1 MSVSGPKG
9 FRAFGVHCGLKQS
22 DLDLALVHNIG
33 PRYDAAAVFTTN
45 DVKAA
50 PVLWSEQII
59 KTGKC
64 KAVLINSGG
73 ANACTGAKGFA
84 VTHRSAEHLAT
95 RLGIDPLDV
104 AVCSTGIIGEQ
115 LNGTKIE
122 SGINQLTN
130 AKESDG
136 LLAAKAIMTTDS
148 KPKQELVEASGY
160 SIGGMAKGAGM
171 LAPGLATMLVILTTD
186 ADLSELP
193 IEKILADCVEQS
205 FNRITSDGSMSTN
218 DTVILM
224 ANGSSGAK
232 PEIRDFTTNL
242 LEVCDSL
249 AKQIIRDAEGAT
261 VFVEVIV
268 EGARAEDQALKVAR
282 KIADDLLVKTALF
295 GRDPNWG
302 RIAAAAGSAGAK
314 IDPNRLDIWLNG
326 ELVCLAGEANG
337 DRDRVKLDGDEVE
350 IKVQLNLGSYSSRVL
365 TTDLSTAYVLENSD
379 YSS

>member
-1 MSVSGPKG
+1 MSGPKG

-268 EGARAEDQALKVAR
+268 EGATAEDQALKVAR

>member
-84 VTHRSAEHLAT
+84 VTHRSAEYLAT

-122 SGINQLTN
+122 SGIDQLTGT
-130 AKESDG
+130 KESDG

-186 ADLSELP
+186 ADLSDSP
-193 IEKILADCVEQS
+193 IAKILADCVEQS

-218 DTVILM
+218 DTVILL
-224 ANGSSGAK
+224 ANGSSGTK
-232 PEIRDFTTNL
+232 PDIKDFTTNL
-242 LEVCDSL
+242 LKACDSL

-268 EGARAEDQALKVAR
+268 EGAVAEDQALKVAK

-326 ELVCLAGEANG
+326 ELVCLAGEAYG
-337 DRDRVKLDGDEVE
+337 DRNRVKLDGDEVE
-350 IKVQLNLGSYSSRVL
+350 IKVQLNLGSHSSRVL

>member
-1 MSVSGPKG
+1 MSGPKG

-268 EGARAEDQALKVAR
+268 EGATAEDQALKVAR

-350 IKVQLNLGSYSSRVL
+350 IKVQLNLGSFSSRVL

>member
-268 EGARAEDQALKVAR
+268 EGATAEDQALKVAR

-337 DRDRVKLDGDEVE
+337 DRNRVKLDGDEVE

>member
-1 MSVSGPKG
+1 MSVTGPNG
-9 FRAFGVHCGLKQS
+9 FRALGVHCGLKQS
-22 DLDLALVHNIG
+22 NLDLALVHNMG

-73 ANACTGAKGFA
+73 ANACTGASGFA
-84 VTHRSAEHLAT
+84 VTHRSAEYLAT

-122 SGINQLTN
+122 SGIDQLTDT
-130 AKESDG
+130 KESDG

-171 LAPGLATMLVILTTD
+171 LAPGLATMLVVLTTD
-186 ADLSELP
+186 ADLSDLP
-193 IEKILADCVEQS
+193 IAKILADCVEQS

-218 DTVILM
+218 DTVILL

-232 PEIRDFTTNL
+232 PELQDFTTNL

-268 EGARAEDQALKVAR
+268 EGAIVEDQALKVAR

-302 RIAAAAGSAGAK
+302 RIAAAAGSAGVK

-326 ELVCLAGEANG
+326 QLVCLAGEANG
-337 DRDRVKLDGDEVE
+337 DRNRVKLDGDHVE

>member
-268 EGARAEDQALKVAR
+268 EGATAEDQALKVAR

-350 IKVQLNLGSYSSRVL
+350 IKVQLNLGSFSSRVL

>member
-9 FRAFGVHCGLKQS
+9 FHAFGVHCGLKQS

-268 EGARAEDQALKVAR
+268 EGATAEDQALKVAR

>member
-268 EGARAEDQALKVAR
+268 EGATAEDQALKVAR

-350 IKVQLNLGSYSSRVL
+350 IKVQLNLGSHSSRVL

>member
-268 EGARAEDQALKVAR
+268 EGATAEDQALKVAR

>member
-1 MSVSGPKG
+1 MSGPKG